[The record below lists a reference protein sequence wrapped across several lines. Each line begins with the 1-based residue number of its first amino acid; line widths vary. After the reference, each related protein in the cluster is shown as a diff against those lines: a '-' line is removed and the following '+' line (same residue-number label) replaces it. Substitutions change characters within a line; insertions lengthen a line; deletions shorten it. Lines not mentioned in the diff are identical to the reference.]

1 MARHV
6 SIPEKILEV
15 ARKLTLQGRSP
26 FTRKDIQ
33 EALPDIFPASLQPTI
48 QAMTQNAP
56 GGAPIASAY
65 WKKCLKRVARGKYV
79 LLEHIDILHQERS
92 EYEHKC

>member
-1 MARHV
+1 MSQEA
-6 SIPEKILEV
+6 SIPERVLQV
-15 ARKLTLQGRSP
+15 ARDLTSRGRTP

-33 EALPDIFPASLQPTI
+33 EALPDILPASLQPTI

-65 WKKCLKRVARGKYV
+65 WKKCFKRIARGKYV
-79 LLEHIDILHQERS
+79 LLEHVDIPR
-92 EYEHKC
+92 